1 MSSALFVVLVLL
13 GLIILG
19 FPISFSLGI
28 TGLALLYKLDMTFML
43 EILPQRM
50 FSGVNSFVIM
60 AMPFFMLAGSIMN
73 RTGITNALVRF
84 AESCIG
90 WVRGGLAHVNIVGSI
105 LFAGLTGSAVADTA
119 ALGSVLIPAMKK
131 AGYSRGFSAAVTAAS
146 SVIGPIIPPSII
158 MVIYG
163 SLMNV
168 SIAGLFVAGIFPGL
182 LFGVT
187 LMGVTYVIARKRDYP
202 KQEDFS
208 VNELGY
214 NFVRSLPALMMP
226 VIILGGILGGIFTP
240 TEAAGVAVLYAIFIG
255 FIFRRLSFK
264 DLWKSLEET
273 VLSMGMILLILSCA
287 GILSWL
293 MASEKIPDQ
302 IAQAI
307 LSITEN
313 KYLLLFL
320 INVVLLVVGMFM
332 DITAALIML
341 ASIMAPLAI
350 HAGVDPLHF
359 GIIMVTNLN
368 IGLITPPLGAC
379 LFVASGIARIQ
390 LKPIVR
396 EILPFVLAEVAV
408 LFVVTYFEGMVLFL
422 PRLLGYV

>member
-208 VNELGY
+208 VNELGSS
-214 NFVRSLPALMMP
+214 FVKSLPALMMP
-226 VIILGGILGGIFTP
+226 VIILGGILGGVFTP

>member
-28 TGLALLYKLDMTFML
+28 TGLALLYKLDMVFMM

-50 FSGVNSFVIM
+50 FSGINSFVIM

-73 RTGITNALVRF
+73 RTGITTALVRF
-84 AESCIG
+84 AEACIG

-131 AGYSRGFSAAVTAAS
+131 AGYSKEFAAAVTAAS

-168 SIAGLFVAGIFPGL
+168 SIAGLFVAGILPGL

-187 LMGVTYVIARKRDYP
+187 LMVVTYVIAKKRNYP
-202 KQEDFS
+202 KQDSFS
-208 VNELGY
+208 VNELGDR
-214 NFVRSLPALMMP
+214 FVKSLPALMMP
-226 VIILGGILGGIFTP
+226 IIILGGILGGVFTP
-240 TEAAGVAVLYAIFIG
+240 TEAAAVAVLYAIAIG

-264 DLWKSLEET
+264 DLWLALKET
-273 VLSMGMILLILSCA
+273 VLSQGMILMILACA

-302 IAQAI
+302 IADAI

-341 ASIMAPLAI
+341 AAIMAPLAI
-350 HAGVDPLHF
+350 EAGVDPLHF

-379 LFVASGIARIQ
+379 LFVASGIARIP
-390 LKPIVR
+390 LRPIVR
-396 EILPFVLAEVAV
+396 EILPFVLAEIAV
-408 LFVVTYFEGMVLFL
+408 LFVVIYFEDMVLFL
-422 PRLLGYV
+422 PRLFGYA

>member
-13 GLIILG
+13 GLIVLG

-28 TGLALLYKLDMTFML
+28 TGLALLYKLDMVFMM

-50 FSGVNSFVIM
+50 FSGINSFVIM

-73 RTGITNALVRF
+73 RTGITTSLVGL
-84 AESCIG
+84 AEACIG

-131 AGYSRGFSAAVTAAS
+131 AGYAKEFAAAVTAAS

-168 SIAGLFVAGIFPGL
+168 SIAGLFVAGILPGL

-187 LMGVTYVIARKRDYP
+187 LMGVTYVVAKKRNYP
-202 KQEDFS
+202 KQERFS
-208 VNELGY
+208 ASELGDR
-214 NFVRSLPALMMP
+214 FVRSLPALMMP
-226 VIILGGILGGIFTP
+226 IIILGGILGGVFTP
-240 TEAAGVAVLYAIFIG
+240 TEAAAVAVLYAIAIG
-255 FIFRRLSFK
+255 CLFKRLSLE
-264 DLWKSLEET
+264 DLWLALKET
-273 VLSMGMILLILSCA
+273 VLSQGMILMILSCA

-302 IAQAI
+302 IAAAI
-307 LSITEN
+307 LSVTEN
-313 KYLLLFL
+313 RYVLLFL

-341 ASIMAPLAI
+341 AAIMAPLAI
-350 HAGVDPLHF
+350 EAGVDPLHF

-379 LFVASGIARIQ
+379 LFVASGIARIP
-390 LKPIVR
+390 LRPIVR
-396 EILPFVLAEVAV
+396 EILPFVLAEIAV
-408 LFVVTYFEGMVLFL
+408 LFVVIYFEDMVLFL
-422 PRLLGYV
+422 PRLFGYA